1 MALLCF
7 KKFNRKEVAIL
18 ICMRHFLK
26 RFVPALLIC
35 SVLVLPAFGLGLGE
49 IRVRSSLGQNL
60 LAHAD
65 IIGNESEIVN
75 ASCLRARI
83 LTMDGVFL
91 ASANITVHQN
101 QKKRALSFATKQA
114 INEPAINLVI
124 DINCET
130 QLHREFSI
138 LLDPP
143 ELSLAAQVQKA
154 DESPFSTAQ
163 RQQGPDSLQSATNS
177 PRDGVDTATKS
188 KKRARSDAESPRSV
202 APANPKVDLSNTA
215 KPKKMPAAKDILK
228 LSDEVIVPNL
238 QQGLRMSDVLSTE
251 SGKEL
256 IQNMEELRIAQ
267 TKMAAILRDES
278 PNVEVALEGKGAGE
292 IANLKLQAEQLKKQN
307 LLDKAAL
314 SQLQNKPSF
323 DAWLMVL
330 AIVAIVAIL
339 IILFL
344 LVYIRRNLTS
354 KMPTW
359 WEDESLSSEIAQP
372 EKIEDVIKNLQ
383 ASYDS
388 NRSNVDGAAAL
399 AEKRNSVPAASL
411 RESEPHV
418 DSDGFKAI
426 PTENVESRT
435 PSLEETN
442 SSIFNFFT
450 PRGSSVKVEE
460 ISDVTQEAEFWISM
474 NDPQRAIEILSAQ
487 EKVEQPDSP
496 VPWLFLLDLYRT
508 VKDHDKYNQLRDRF
522 IVFFN
527 ANIPEYDTDLSQV
540 HDRYL
545 EDFPHLTQRICD
557 EWGGQDIIPYLESL
571 LIDDREGKRSGFDL
585 PVYRDILML
594 LGIAHELDKIMA
606 IEGPVRDTRPIVPT
620 VPDVSIAL
628 DPVTEADF
636 GAIEFEMIDFPKMEA
651 TKKSN

>member
-1 MALLCF
+1 MHHFFYRFVLALL
-7 KKFNRKEVAIL
+7 
-18 ICMRHFLK
+18 MW
-26 RFVPALLIC
+26 

-65 IIGNESEIVN
+65 IIGSDTEIVN

-83 LTMDGVFL
+83 LTMDGIFV
-91 ASANITVHQN
+91 ASANITVYQN
-101 QKKRALSFATKQA
+101 QKKRALSFTTRQH

-143 ELSLAAQVQKA
+143 ELNANVLNVQR
-154 DESPFSTAQ
+154 DESPFAAVPTARENRVAETADVLGSSENKQ
-163 RQQGPDSLQSATNS
+163 TTTQQ
-177 PRDGVDTATKS
+177 K
-188 KKRARSDAESPRSV
+188 KKRENRGFELAENKKQSSYVDKPLATIENKRKKHSP
-202 APANPKVDLSNTA
+202 
-215 KPKKMPAAKDILK
+215 AKDVLK
-228 LSDEVIVPNL
+228 LSDEVVIPM
-238 QQGLRMSDVLSTE
+238 QHEGLRMSDVLSTE
-251 SGKEL
+251 SGKAL
-256 IQNMEELRIAQ
+256 VQNMEELRVAQ
-267 TKMAAILRDES
+267 AKMAAILRDEQAPIENS
-278 PNVEVALEGKGAGE
+278 ATNKDAGE
-292 IANLKLQAEQLKKQN
+292 IASLRSQAEQLKKQN

-314 SQLQNKPSF
+314 TQLQNKSGF
-323 DAWLMVL
+323 DSWLIIL
-330 AIVAIVAIL
+330 AIVAIVAIF

-344 LVYIRRNLTS
+344 LLYIRRNLTGKS
-354 KMPTW
+354 ATW
-359 WEDESLSSEIAQP
+359 WEDETLESQVSQP
-372 EKIEDVIKNLQ
+372 EKIEDVIKNLH

-388 NRSNVDGAAAL
+388 NRTGSDELGASE
-399 AEKRNSVPAASL
+399 EKRNSGSVAVLLDIDPFEESTRPKPAS
-411 RESEPHV
+411 
-418 DSDGFKAI
+418 
-426 PTENVESRT
+426 TENATLRT

-487 EKVEQPDSP
+487 EKIEQPDSP

-508 VKDHDKYNQLRDRF
+508 VKDKVKYDQLRDRF

-540 HDRYL
+540 EVRHL
-545 EDFPHLTQRICD
+545 EDFSHLVQRICD
-557 EWGGQDIIPYLESL
+557 GWNSQEIIPYLESL

-594 LGIAHELDKIMA
+594 LGIAHELDRITA
-606 IEGPVRDTRPIVPT
+606 IEGPVKSAIVST
-620 VPDVSIAL
+620 SVSQAANLIA
-628 DPVTEADF
+628 DPVGEADF
-636 GAIEFEMIDFPKMEA
+636 GTIEFEMIDFPKMEGA
-651 TKKSN
+651 KKPS